1 MDAGLCN
8 NFETVQDSLAFWPF
22 SYWLCG
28 ICLFGA
34 FMLSKKILKS
44 GGPLRA
50 WVVPSLLFLLFLGLF
65 HLLQSDRAQKMEN
78 FKSGKKIEI
87 IGKVSNIE
95 TEYTRSTS
103 FIEAPDSVSFMIDKK
118 LIKSDMSFIPL
129 KAGNRCNWSRCGL
142 SEGDVVRFVSYGGGT
157 TKIERCT
164 DNDG

>member
-1 MDAGLCN
+1 MGETICK

-34 FMLSKKILKS
+34 VVLSKKILKS
-44 GGPLRA
+44 GGTLRA
-50 WVVPSLLFLLFLGLF
+50 WLTPSLLFLLFLALF
-65 HLLQSDRAQKMEN
+65 HLLQLDRTQKIEN
-78 FKSGKKIEI
+78 FKKGKRVEI

-103 FIEAPDSVSFMIDKK
+103 FIEPPNSVSFMVDKK
-118 LIKSDMSFIPL
+118 RLKFDMSIIPL
-129 KAGNRCNWSRCGL
+129 KSGNRCNWNHCGL
-142 SEGDVVRFVSYGGGT
+142 SEGDVVRVVSYGGGT

>member
-1 MDAGLCN
+1 MDEGVCR
-8 NFETVQDSLAFWPF
+8 NFETVQDSLVFWPP

-28 ICLFGA
+28 LCLFGA
-34 FMLSKKILKS
+34 VIISKKALYA
-44 GGPLRA
+44 GGPLKV
-50 WVVPSLLFLLFLGLF
+50 WLKPSILFLLFLCFF
-65 HLLQSDRAQKMEN
+65 HLIQSDRAQKMEN

-103 FIEAPDSVSFMIDKK
+103 FIEAPNSVSFMVDKK
-118 LIKSDMSFIPL
+118 RLKFDMSMIPL
-129 KAGNRCNWSRCGL
+129 KSGNRCNWNHCGL
-142 SEGDVVRFVSYGGGT
+142 SEGDVVRVVSYGGGT